1 MTRLLDKYR
10 QEVRQAMKQQFGY
23 RNDMQIP
30 VIQKVTVSMGI
41 GKAVENKARVE
52 AAVADLTAITGQKPV
67 ITRAKKSISQFRL
80 RQNMPIGCKVT
91 LRGQRMFEFLDRFI
105 TVVVPRFRDF
115 RGLPAKMD
123 GRGSYSVGLSEQV
136 VFPEI
141 NLDKVQFVQGMN
153 ITITTTAKTDAEG
166 FALLTQIGMPFR
178 R

>member
-23 RNDMQIP
+23 RNEMQIP

-105 TVVVPRFRDF
+105 TIVVPRFRDF
-115 RGLPAKMD
+115 RGLPSKMD
-123 GRGSYSVGLSEQV
+123 GRGSYSVGLSEQSRSC
-136 VFPEI
+136 FPRS
-141 NLDKVQFVQGMN
+141 
-153 ITITTTAKTDAEG
+153 TSTRCSSSRA
-166 FALLTQIGMPFR
+166 
-178 R
+178 